1 MSKSVLLL
9 APKVANLYLEIIAEL
24 ERQGYDVDYFEYRS
38 FKLDPYYL
46 KGYVKYGRMFTSK
59 AISSFRMKREWE
71 ELLASAKYSKAYD
84 YLFVVD
90 GYSLHPCL
98 FDTLK
103 KRNPG
108 IRSVNYLFDSTY
120 SNYEFNV
127 HFPFFDKVATFDIK
141 DSRKFNIN
149 LFPIY
154 WINDEE
160 AAPGQDLKFFGMG
173 SDIGCRFALFSKL
186 EEYSNANGYNSF
198 IKIYLDRQDN
208 MRKYRFKYRIVEALS
223 SKSVMTPPDH
233 FQAPIVTHESMST
246 AHYRMMI
253 RRSEII
259 IDSNAP
265 HQDGLTARFMW
276 ALGAEKKIVTTNAAV
291 KEYDFYTPQQIY
303 VVDDIETFTESDSFR
318 VFVNSEY
325 RMSESIRSK
334 VEKYRIDNWISWL
347 LEV

>member
-1 MSKSVLLL
+1 MSKNVLLL

-24 ERQGYDVDYFEYRS
+24 ERQGYLVDYYEYRS
-38 FKLDPYYL
+38 FKLDPYYI

-59 AISSFRMKREWE
+59 TISSIRMKREWE
-71 ELLASAKYSKAYD
+71 SVLASAQYNKSYD

-98 FDTLK
+98 FNTLK
-103 KRNPG
+103 QRNPG
-108 IRSVNYLFDSTY
+108 IKCVNYLFDSTY

-141 DSRKFNIN
+141 DSKKFNIN
-149 LFPIY
+149 LLPIY
-154 WINDEE
+154 WIDDQDADCE
-160 AAPGQDLKFFGMG
+160 QDLKFFGMG
-173 SDIGCRFALFSKL
+173 SDIGCRYALFSKL
-186 EEYSNANGYNSF
+186 EEYSKTHGYDSF

-208 MRKYRFKYRIVEALS
+208 MRKYKFKYRIVEALS
-223 SKSVMTPPDH
+223 SKSVMTPPEH
-233 FQAPIVTHESMST
+233 FSAPIVTHESMST
-246 AHYRMMI
+246 SYYRKMI

-291 KEYDFYTPQQIY
+291 KEYDFYTPEQIY
-303 VVDDIETFTESDSFR
+303 VVDDIETFTDSPDFES
-318 VFVNSEY
+318 FVNSDY
-325 RMSESIRSK
+325 RMSDEIRTL
-334 VEKYRIDNWISWL
+334 VQRYRIDNWISWL
-347 LEV
+347 LC